1 MTVPVAF
8 EYTRASSVEEALG
21 ILASDEGAKLIA
33 GGQSLLPL
41 MKLRLA
47 QPGRL
52 VDIGRLSELKGICKL
67 DDGRLSVGALTT
79 YAELLDSPAVH
90 LGVIRDAVPNI
101 ADVQVR
107 NRGTVGGAVA
117 HADPA
122 SDLPAALL
130 ALDAEV
136 VIQSVAGTRN
146 VRVDGFFQGAFT
158 TALGHDEILA
168 AVILPAPRGDAG
180 SAYASLE
187 QRASGY
193 PIAGV
198 AAVVVLGAGGMIE
211 GAGIGVTGV
220 SDHPYRAH
228 EVESALIG
236 TTGTSE
242 AVAAAASL
250 VVGDREVNAD
260 IHAGREYRAAM
271 AVVHARRA
279 IEAALARAR

>member
-1 MTVPVAF
+1 MIPAAF
-8 EYTRASSVEEALG
+8 EYTRPSSVEEALR
-21 ILASDEGAKLIA
+21 ILASDEGAKVIA

-47 QPGRL
+47 QPARL
-52 VDIGRLSELKGICKL
+52 VDIGRLAELKGVSRL

-79 YAELLDSPAVH
+79 YADLLDSPAVH
-90 LGVIRDAVPNI
+90 LGVIRDVLPGI

-136 VIQSVAGTRN
+136 VMQSPVGTRTAK
-146 VRVDGFFQGAFT
+146 VDGFFTGAFT

-180 SAYASLE
+180 SAYAALD

-198 AAVVVLGAGGMIE
+198 AAVVILGAGGMIE
-211 GAGIGVTGV
+211 WAGVGVTGV

-228 EVESALIG
+228 EVEAALVG
-236 TTGTSE
+236 TTGSAE
-242 AVAAAASL
+242 AVAAAAAL
-250 VVGDREVNAD
+250 VVGDRTVNAD

-279 IEAALARAR
+279 IEAALARVR

>member
-1 MTVPVAF
+1 MTIPAAF
-8 EYTRASSVEEALG
+8 DYTRAASVEEALG
-21 ILASDEGAKLIA
+21 ILASDQGAKLIA

-47 QPGRL
+47 QPARL
-52 VDIGRLSELKGICKL
+52 VDIGRLPELRGVNKL

-79 YAELLDSPAVH
+79 YAELMDSPAAH
-90 LGVIRDAVPNI
+90 YGVFKDAVPHI

-107 NRGTVGGAVA
+107 NRGTIGGAVA

-122 SDLPAALL
+122 ADLPAALL
-130 ALDAEV
+130 ALDAEL
-136 VIQSVAGTRN
+136 VIQSASGTRN
-146 VRVDGFFQGAFT
+146 ARLDGFIEGPFQ
-158 TALGHDEILA
+158 TALGHDEIVT

-193 PIAGV
+193 PIVGV
-198 AAVVVLGAGGMIE
+198 AAVVVLGAGGMVE
-211 GAGIGVTGV
+211 WASIGVTGL
-220 SDHPYRAH
+220 SDHAYRAH
-228 EVESALIG
+228 EVESALVG
-236 TTGTSE
+236 TTGSPE
-242 AVAAAASL
+242 AVAAAAAL

-260 IHAGREYRAAM
+260 IGASREYRAAM
-271 AVVHARRA
+271 AVVHTRRA

>member
-1 MTVPVAF
+1 MIPAAF
-8 EYTRASSVEEALG
+8 DYTRASSVEEALG

-52 VDIGRLSELKGICKL
+52 VDIGRLPELRGVAKL

-79 YAELLDSPAVH
+79 YAELLDSPAAH
-90 LGVIRDAVPNI
+90 LGVIRDAVPHI

-122 SDLPAALL
+122 ADLPAALL
-130 ALDAEV
+130 ALGAEL
-136 VIQSVAGTRN
+136 VIQSASGTRTAP
-146 VRVDGFFQGAFT
+146 VDGFFEGPFQTG
-158 TALGHDEILA
+158 LGHDEILT

-198 AAVVVLGAGGMIE
+198 AAVVILGAGGMVE
-211 GAGIGVTGV
+211 GAGVGVTGV
-220 SDHPYRAH
+220 ADHPYRAH
-228 EVESALIG
+228 EVEAALVG
-236 TTGTSE
+236 TMGTPE
-242 AVAAAASL
+242 AVAAAAAL
-250 VVGDREVNAD
+250 AVGDREVNAD
-260 IHAGREYRAAM
+260 IHASREYRAAM

>member
-1 MTVPVAF
+1 MIPAAF
-8 EYTRASSVEEALG
+8 EYTRASSVEEALA
-21 ILASDEGAKLIA
+21 ILASDEGAKVVA

-47 QPGRL
+47 QPARL
-52 VDIGRLSELKGICKL
+52 VDIGRLPELRGISRL

-79 YAELLDSPAVH
+79 YAELLDSPVMH
-90 LGVIRDAVPNI
+90 YGVMKDVLPGI
-101 ADVQVR
+101 ADIQVR

-122 SDLPAALL
+122 ADLPAALL
-130 ALDAEV
+130 ALDAEAV
-136 VIQSVAGTRN
+136 VQSAAGTRTI
-146 VRVDGFFQGAFT
+146 RVDGFFQGAFT
-158 TALGHDEILA
+158 TSLGHDELVA
-168 AVILPAPRGDAG
+168 AVILPAPRDDAG

-193 PIAGV
+193 PIAGI
-198 AAVVVLGAGGMIE
+198 AAVVILGAGGMVE
-211 GAGIGVTGV
+211 WAGVGVTGV
-220 SDHPYRAH
+220 SDHPYRARD
-228 EVESALIG
+228 VENALVG
-236 TTGTSE
+236 TTGSAE

-250 VVGDREVNAD
+250 VVGAREVNAD

>member
-1 MTVPVAF
+1 MIPAAF
-8 EYTRASSVEEALG
+8 EYTRASSVDEALG
-21 ILASDEGAKLIA
+21 ILASDEGAKVIA

-47 QPGRL
+47 QPARL
-52 VDIGRLSELKGICKL
+52 VDIGRLSELRGVSRL

-79 YAELLDSPAVH
+79 YADLEDSPVMH
-90 LGVIRDAVPNI
+90 YGVIKDALPTI

-130 ALDAEV
+130 ALDAEAV
-136 VIQSVAGTRN
+136 VQSSGGTRN
-146 VRVDGFFQGAFT
+146 VKLDGFFKGAFE
-158 TALGHDEILA
+158 TALAHDELLA
-168 AVILPAPRGDAG
+168 AVILPPPRTDAG

-193 PIAGV
+193 PVAGV
-198 AAVVVLGAGGMIE
+198 AAVVVVGAGGMIE
-211 GAGIGVTGV
+211 WAGVGVTGV

-228 EVESALIG
+228 EVEAALVG
-236 TTGTSE
+236 TTGSPE
-242 AVAAAASL
+242 AVAAAAAL
-250 VVGDREVNAD
+250 VVGSRDVNAD
-260 IHAGREYRAAM
+260 IHAGRDYRAAM

>member
-1 MTVPVAF
+1 MIPAAF
-8 EYTRASSVEEALG
+8 GYTRASSVEEALG

-47 QPGRL
+47 QPARL
-52 VDIGRLSELKGICKL
+52 VDIGRLPELRGVSKL

-79 YAELLDSPAVH
+79 YAELMDSPAVH
-90 LGVIRDAVPNI
+90 LAVIRDVVPAI

-107 NRGTVGGAVA
+107 NRGTIGGAVA

-122 SDLPAALL
+122 ADLPAALL
-130 ALDAEV
+130 ALNAEL
-136 VIQSVAGTRN
+136 VIQSSSGTRN
-146 VRVDGFFQGAFT
+146 VRADGFFQGPFT
-158 TALGHDEILA
+158 TSLAHDEILA

-180 SAYASLE
+180 SAYASIQ

-198 AAVVVLGAGGMIE
+198 AAVVVVGAGGLIE
-211 GAGIGVTGV
+211 ATGIGVTGV
-220 SDHPYRAH
+220 SDHPYRAR
-228 EVESALIG
+228 EVEDALVG
-236 TTGTSE
+236 TTGTAE
-242 AVAAAASL
+242 AIAAAAAL
-250 VVGDREVNAD
+250 VVGDREVSSD

>member
-1 MTVPVAF
+1 MIPAAF
-8 EYTRASSVEEALG
+8 EYTRASSVEEALA

-47 QPGRL
+47 QPARL
-52 VDIGRLSELKGICKL
+52 VDIGRLPELRGVSRL

-79 YAELLDSPAVH
+79 YAELMDSPAVH
-90 LGVIRDAVPNI
+90 LGVIRDAVPSI

-130 ALDAEV
+130 ALDAEL
-136 VIQSVAGTRN
+136 VIQSSSGTRN
-146 VRVDGFFQGAFT
+146 VRADGFFQGPFT
-158 TALGHDEILA
+158 TGLAHDEILA
-168 AVILPAPRGDAG
+168 AVILPAPRHDAG
-180 SAYASLE
+180 SAYAALE

-198 AAVVVLGAGGMIE
+198 AAVVVVGAGGMIE
-211 GAGIGVTGV
+211 WAGVGVTGV

-228 EVESALIG
+228 EVESALVG
-236 TTGTSE
+236 TMGSVE
-242 AVAAAASL
+242 AVAAAAEL

-260 IHAGREYRAAM
+260 IHAGRAYRAAM

-279 IEAALARAR
+279 IEAALARAS

>member
-1 MTVPVAF
+1 MIPAAF

-47 QPGRL
+47 EPARL
-52 VDIGRLSELKGICKL
+52 VDIGRLSELRGITKL
-67 DDGRLSVGALTT
+67 ADGRLSVGALTT
-79 YAELLDSPAVH
+79 YAELLDSPV
-90 LGVIRDAVPNI
+90 LRYGVMQDVLPRI

-130 ALDAEV
+130 ALDAGV
-136 VIQSVAGTRN
+136 VVRSPTGTRT
-146 VRVDGFFQGAFT
+146 VKLDGFFGGAFAT
-158 TALGHDEILA
+158 GLRHDELLT
-168 AVILPAPRGDAG
+168 AVILPAPRNDAG
-180 SAYASLE
+180 SAYASIE

-198 AAVVVLGAGGMIE
+198 AAVVILGAGGVIE
-211 GAGIGVTGV
+211 RAMIGVTGV
-220 SDHPYRAH
+220 SDHPYRAA
-228 EVESALIG
+228 EAEAALV
-236 TTGTSE
+236 GTSGSAE

-250 VVGDREVNAD
+250 VVGAREVNAD
-260 IHAGREYRAAM
+260 IHAGREYRSAM
-271 AVVHARRA
+271 AAVHARRA
-279 IEAALARAR
+279 VEAALARVR

>member
-1 MTVPVAF
+1 VIPAAF
-8 EYTRASSVEEALG
+8 DYTRASSVEEALG

-47 QPGRL
+47 QPARL
-52 VDIGRLSELKGICKL
+52 VDIGRLPELRGVSKL

-79 YAELLDSPAVH
+79 YAELMDSPAVH
-90 LGVIRDAVPNI
+90 LGVLRDVLPII

-122 SDLPAALL
+122 ADLPAALL
-130 ALDAEV
+130 ALDAEL
-136 VIQSVAGTRN
+136 VIQSPSGTRN
-146 VRVDGFFQGAFT
+146 VRADGFFHGPFT
-158 TALGHDEILA
+158 TGLAHDEILA

-180 SAYASLE
+180 SAYASIQ

-198 AAVVVLGAGGMIE
+198 AAVVFVGAGGLVE

-220 SDHPYRAH
+220 ADHPYRAH
-228 EVESALIG
+228 EVEDALVG
-236 TTGTSE
+236 TTGTAD
-242 AVAAAASL
+242 AVAAAAAL
-250 VVGDREVNAD
+250 VVGDREVSTD

>member
-1 MTVPVAF
+1 MIPAAF
-8 EYTRASSVEEALG
+8 GYTRAGSVEEALA
-21 ILASDEGAKLIA
+21 ILAADGNAKLIA

-47 QPGRL
+47 QPGTL
-52 VDIGRLSELKGICKL
+52 VDIGRLPELRGITKL

-79 YAELLDSPAVH
+79 YAELLDSPVIH
-90 LGVIRDAVPNI
+90 YGVMKDVLPHI

-130 ALDAEV
+130 ALDAELL
-136 VIQSVAGTRN
+136 IQSAAGTRN
-146 VRVDGFFQGAFT
+146 VPADGFFRGAFT
-158 TALGHDEILA
+158 TGLGRDEILA
-168 AVILPAPRGDAG
+168 AVILPAPRDNGG

-193 PIAGV
+193 ALAAV
-198 AAVVVLGAGGMIE
+198 AAVVIVGAGDMVE
-211 GAGIGVTGV
+211 WAGIGVTGV

-228 EVESALIG
+228 EAESALVG
-236 TTGTSE
+236 TTGSPE
-242 AVAAAASL
+242 AIAAAAAL
-250 VVGDREVNAD
+250 VVGDREVNTD
-260 IHAGREYRAAM
+260 MHAGREYRAAM

-279 IEAALARAR
+279 IESAIARAR

>member
-1 MTVPVAF
+1 MTIPAAF
-8 EYTRASSVEEALG
+8 EYTRAASVEEALR

-47 QPGRL
+47 QPARL

-130 ALDAEV
+130 ALEAEV
-136 VIQSVAGTRN
+136 VIQSASGTRN
-146 VRVDGFFQGAFT
+146 TQVDGFFQGAFT

-180 SAYASLE
+180 SAYAALE

-198 AAVVVLGAGGMIE
+198 AAVVILGAGGMIE

-228 EVESALIG
+228 EVEAALIG
-236 TTGTSE
+236 TTGTAE
-242 AVAAAASL
+242 AIAAAASI

-260 IHAGREYRAAM
+260 IHAGRDYRAAM

>member
-1 MTVPVAF
+1 MIPAAF
-8 EYTRASSVEEALG
+8 GYTRVDSVDEALR
-21 ILASDEGAKLIA
+21 ILAGDEDAKVIA

-47 QPGRL
+47 QPGTL
-52 VDIGRLSELKGICKL
+52 VDIGRLDELRGISKL

-79 YAELLDSPAVH
+79 YAELMASPAAH
-90 LGVIRDAVPNI
+90 YGVLRDAVPHI
-101 ADVQVR
+101 GDVQVR

-122 SDLPAALL
+122 ADLPAALL
-130 ALDAEV
+130 ALDAEL
-136 VIQSVAGTRN
+136 VIQSASGTRN
-146 VRVDGFFQGAFT
+146 VRADGFFEGAFVT
-158 TALGHDEILA
+158 GLAHDELVA
-168 AVILPAPRGDAG
+168 ALILPAGRDDAG
-180 SAYASLE
+180 SAYASIE

-198 AAVVVLGAGGMIE
+198 AAVVIIGAGGMIE
-211 GAGIGVTGV
+211 WAGIGVTGV

-228 EVESALIG
+228 EVEAALVG
-236 TTGTSE
+236 TTGT
-242 AVAAAASL
+242 ADAIAAASAL

-260 IHAGREYRAAM
+260 IHAGRDYRAAM

>member
-1 MTVPVAF
+1 MTISAAF
-8 EYTRASSVEEALG
+8 EYTRASSVEEALR
-21 ILASDEGAKLIA
+21 ILASDEDAKLIA

-52 VDIGRLSELKGICKL
+52 VDIGRLPELKGISKL

-117 HADPA
+117 HCDPA

-130 ALDAEV
+130 ALDAEL
-136 VIQSVAGTRN
+136 VIQSAAGTRN
-146 VRVDGFFQGAFT
+146 ARVDGFFQGAFT

-180 SAYASLE
+180 SAYAALE

-198 AAVVVLGAGGMIE
+198 AAMVVLGAGGMIE

-228 EVESALIG
+228 DVEAALIG
-236 TTGTSE
+236 TTGPAE
-242 AVAAAASL
+242 AIAAAAAL

-260 IHAGREYRAAM
+260 IHAGRDYRAAM

>member
-1 MTVPVAF
+1 MSTAAF
-8 EYTRASSVEEALG
+8 DYTRASSVEEALG

-47 QPGRL
+47 QPARL
-52 VDIGRLSELKGICKL
+52 VDIGRLPELHGVSKL

-79 YAELLDSPAVH
+79 YAELLESPAVH
-90 LGVIRDAVPNI
+90 LAVLRDVIPLI

-122 SDLPAALL
+122 ADLPAALL
-130 ALDAEV
+130 ALDAEL
-136 VIQSVAGTRN
+136 VIQSSSGTRN
-146 VRVDGFFQGAFT
+146 VKADGFFHGPFSTGLA
-158 TALGHDEILA
+158 HDEILA
-168 AVILPAPRGDAG
+168 AVILPASRGDAG
-180 SAYASLE
+180 SAYASIQ

-198 AAVVVLGAGGMIE
+198 AAVVVVGAGGLVE

-220 SDHPYRAH
+220 SDHPYRAR
-228 EVESALIG
+228 EVEDALVG
-236 TTGTSE
+236 TTGT
-242 AVAAAASL
+242 ADAIAAAAAL
-250 VVGDREVNAD
+250 VVGGRAVNAD

-279 IEAALARAR
+279 IETALARAR

>member
-1 MTVPVAF
+1 MIPAAF
-8 EYTRASSVEEALG
+8 EYTRATSVEEALG
-21 ILASDEGAKLIA
+21 LLASDADAKVIA

-47 QPGRL
+47 QPTRL
-52 VDIGRLSELKGICKL
+52 VDIGRLPELRGVQKL

-79 YAELLDSPAVH
+79 YAQLEDSPAVH
-90 LGVIRDAVPNI
+90 LAVIRDALPGI

-130 ALDAEV
+130 ALDAEL
-136 VIQSVAGTRN
+136 VIQSARGTRN
-146 VRVDGFFQGAFT
+146 AKADGFFEGPFT
-158 TALGHDEILA
+158 TGLAHDEILA

-193 PIAGV
+193 AIAGV
-198 AAVVVLGAGGMIE
+198 AAVVVLGAGDVIE
-211 GAGIGVTGV
+211 WAGVGVTGV

-228 EVESALIG
+228 EVEDALVGTDGSAD
-236 TTGTSE
+236 
-242 AVAAAASL
+242 AVAAAAAL
-250 VVGDREVNAD
+250 VVGDRQVNSD

-279 IEAALARAR
+279 IESALARAR

>member
-1 MTVPVAF
+1 MTIPAAF
-8 EYTRASSVEEALG
+8 EYTRAASVEEALR

-47 QPGRL
+47 QPARL

-130 ALDAEV
+130 ALEAEV
-136 VIQSVAGTRN
+136 VIQSASGTRN
-146 VRVDGFFQGAFT
+146 TQVDGFFQGAFT

-180 SAYASLE
+180 SAYAALE

-198 AAVVVLGAGGMIE
+198 AAMVVLGAGGMIE

-228 EVESALIG
+228 DVEAALIG
-236 TTGTSE
+236 TTGTAE
-242 AVAAAASL
+242 AIAAAAAL

-260 IHAGREYRAAM
+260 IHAGRDYRAAM

>member
-1 MTVPVAF
+1 MIPAAF
-8 EYTRASSVEEALG
+8 EYSRASSVEEALG
-21 ILASDEGAKLIA
+21 ILASDEGAKVIA

-47 QPGRL
+47 QPVRL
-52 VDIGRLSELKGICKL
+52 VDIGRLPELRGVSKL

-79 YAELLDSPAVH
+79 YAELMDSPAVH
-90 LGVIRDAVPNI
+90 LGAIRDAVPNI

-122 SDLPAALL
+122 ADLPAALL

-136 VIQSVAGTRN
+136 VIQSPAGTRN
-146 VRVDGFFQGAFT
+146 ARIDGFFQGAFT
-158 TALGHDEILA
+158 TALAHDEILA

-198 AAVVVLGAGGMIE
+198 AAVVVLGAGDVIE
-211 GAGIGVTGV
+211 WAGVGVTGV
-220 SDHPYRAH
+220 SDHPYRAR
-228 EVESALIG
+228 EVEQALVG
-236 TTGTSE
+236 TTGSAE
-242 AVAAAASL
+242 ATAAAAAL
-250 VVGDREVNAD
+250 VVGDRDVNAD
-260 IHAGREYRAAM
+260 IHAGRDYRAAM

>member
-1 MTVPVAF
+1 MSTAAF
-8 EYTRASSVEEALG
+8 EYTRASTVEEALG
-21 ILASDEGAKLIA
+21 ILAADENAKVIA

-47 QPGRL
+47 QPARL
-52 VDIGRLSELKGICKL
+52 VDIGRLPELRGVSKL

-79 YAELLDSPAVH
+79 YAELMDSPAVH
-90 LGVIRDAVPNI
+90 LGVLRDAIPLI

-107 NRGTVGGAVA
+107 NRGTIGGAVA

-122 SDLPAALL
+122 ADLPAALL
-130 ALDAEV
+130 ALDAEL
-136 VIQSVAGTRN
+136 VIQSSSGTRN
-146 VRVDGFFQGAFT
+146 VRADGFFQGPFT
-158 TALGHDEILA
+158 TGLAHDEILA

-180 SAYASLE
+180 SAYASIQ

-198 AAVVVLGAGGMIE
+198 AAAVVVGAGGLVE

-228 EVESALIG
+228 EVEDALVG
-236 TTGTSE
+236 TTGT
-242 AVAAAASL
+242 ADAIAAAAAL
-250 VVGDREVNAD
+250 VVGDRAVSSD

-271 AVVHARRA
+271 AVVHAKRA
-279 IEAALARAR
+279 IETALARSR

>member
-1 MTVPVAF
+1 MIPAAF
-8 EYTRASSVEEALG
+8 EYTRASSVDEALRV
-21 ILASDEGAKLIA
+21 LASDAGAKLVA

-47 QPGRL
+47 QPTRL
-52 VDIGRLSELKGICKL
+52 VDIGRLAELRGVTKL

-79 YAELLDSPAVH
+79 YADLLDSPVMH
-90 LGVIRDAVPNI
+90 YGVIKDALPGI

-107 NRGTVGGAVA
+107 NRGTIGGAVA

-130 ALDAEV
+130 ALDAEL
-136 VIQSVAGTRN
+136 VIQSSSGTRN
-146 VRVDGFFQGAFT
+146 ARLDGFFQGAFT
-158 TALGHDEILA
+158 TGLSHGELLA
-168 AVILPAPRGDAG
+168 AVILPPPRDDAG

-198 AAVVVLGAGGMIE
+198 AAVVIVGAGGVVE
-211 GAGIGVTGV
+211 FAGVGVTGV

-228 EVESALIG
+228 EVEQALVG
-236 TTGTSE
+236 TTGSAE
-242 AVAAAASL
+242 AVAAAAAL
-250 VVGDREVNAD
+250 VVGNREVNAD
-260 IHAGREYRAAM
+260 IHAGRDYRAAM